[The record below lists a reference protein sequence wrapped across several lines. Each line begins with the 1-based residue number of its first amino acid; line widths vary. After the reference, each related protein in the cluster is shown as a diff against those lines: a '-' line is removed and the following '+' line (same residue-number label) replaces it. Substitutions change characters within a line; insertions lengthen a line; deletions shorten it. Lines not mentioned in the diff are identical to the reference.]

1 MMPTEVNL
9 EEIEHE
15 ALNWKDVAI
24 EILNK
29 NIKGSVDYSSDI
41 ITRDHNFKTMKD
53 NEELWYYT
61 NGYYIPIGEA
71 VIKEIV
77 QQQEPIKQLINSHF
91 INEIINSV
99 KRKTYIERKD
109 FEAPLHLICVK
120 NGIYNLE
127 RNELEEHNPDYYFK
141 NLIPVNY
148 IDGAVCPQI
157 NSFIESTIENKYQET
172 AYEIVAFT
180 LYRKYFIQK
189 AIMLT
194 GIGQNGKSVYLDI
207 LAKLFGEDN
216 LSHEQL
222 QGICHSNFSSAELYG
237 KLANI
242 CGDLPAVILSD
253 TGNFKQMTSGIDSVS
268 AQKKFQNPFNYV
280 NCAKLLFSANEI
292 PETKD
297 QTEAF
302 FRRWLIIDFPY
313 KFLSGLPEEAYVG
326 FIKKENRELLDEL
339 TTEEELEGLLFKSI
353 GVLRNLLARKLFTNS
368 PTTDE
373 IKLKYNLKSNSAM
386 YFIESFIDD
395 EIVTEDGVED
405 IPVEKEFLYKD
416 YKEFCQFKGIN
427 FKTPEAFFKGIK
439 DRWNPETV
447 KKTIALGV
455 RKNVYTGIHYECWKV
470 KEGVLD

>member
-1 MMPTEVNL
+1 MNSNINL
-9 EEIEHE
+9 EEIIKEE
-15 ALNWKDVAI
+15 LNWKDVSI

-29 NIKGSVDYSSDI
+29 NIKGAVHLSSEI
-41 ITRDHNFKTMKD
+41 ITRDHSFKTMKD

-77 QQQEPIKQLINSHF
+77 QKQKPIHELINSHF
-91 INEIINSV
+91 INEIIRSV
-99 KRKTYIERKD
+99 QRKTYIERKD

-120 NGIYNLE
+120 NGVYNLE
-127 RNELEEHNPDYYFK
+127 TNNLEEHNPKYYFK
-141 NLIPVNY
+141 NLIPINY
-148 IDGAVCPQI
+148 VEGAVCPKI
-157 NSFIESTIENKYQET
+157 NHFIETTIETKYQET
-172 AYEIVAFT
+172 AYEIPAFT

-194 GIGQNGKSVYLDI
+194 GIGQNGKSVYLDV
-207 LAKLFGEDN
+207 LAQLLGEDN

-280 NCAKLLFSANEI
+280 NSAKLLFSANEI

-313 KFLSGLPEEAYVG
+313 KFVSGLKEDEYIG
-326 FIKKENRELLDEL
+326 FVKKENRELISEL
-339 TTEEELEGLLFKSI
+339 TTQSELEGFLFKII
-353 GVLRNLLARKLFTNS
+353 GVLRNLLQRKLFTNS
-368 PTTDE
+368 PTTNE
-373 IKLKYNLKSNSAM
+373 IKSKYNLKSNSAM

-395 EIVTEDGVED
+395 EIITEDEVSND
-405 IPVEKEFLYKD
+405 SVEKEFLYKD
-416 YKEFCQFKGIN
+416 YVGFCEHKGIN
-427 FKTPEAFFKGIK
+427 HKTPEAFYKGIK
-439 DRWNPETV
+439 ERWNPETV
-447 KKTIALGV
+447 KKTVSLGV
-455 RKNVYTGIHYECWKV
+455 RKNVYTGIRYNSWREI
-470 KEGVLD
+470 EGILD